1 MAIEQGQCTVFKLN
15 LLKGIEN
22 FNAGTPYI
30 YKMALYTAEANL
42 NADTLSYS
50 TANEIVGAGYTAG
63 GQVII
68 PVTPSSSGKVA
79 YVTFAD
85 VLWTP
90 ASFTARGG
98 LIYNSTTGNAVAVL
112 NFGSDKVATTSFL
125 VSFPPST
132 ADAAVIRL
140 T

>member
-1 MAIEQGQCTVFKLN
+1 MAIEQGQCTVFRLN
-15 LLKGIEN
+15 LLKGLEN
-22 FNAGTPYI
+22 FNTGTPYV
-30 YKMALYTAEANL
+30 YKLALYTAEANL
-42 NADTLSYS
+42 NADTLTYD
-50 TANEIVGAGYTAG
+50 TTNEIVGAGYTAG

-68 PVTPSSSGKVA
+68 PVAPSSSGKVA

-112 NFGSDKVATTSFL
+112 DFGSDKIAVTTFTVA
-125 VSFPPST
+125 FPPSN
-132 ADAAVIRL
+132 ADNALLRL
-140 T
+140 I